1 MSFASVRL
9 SLLCQRLVT
18 YHGGLLYSDVL
29 VGLQPRKSTEQKAN
43 AIELDGKRQ
52 SEAMKR

>member
-1 MSFASVRL
+1 MSLASVRL